1 MKESREVYVER
12 LKAKLD
18 EWNAAIDRMAAR
30 AREIKAESR
39 AEYEQLL
46 GELKAK
52 RGDAQERLSRLGAS
66 AEGVWQELRDGADKA
81 WKELHESFEKF
92 RSRFP

>member
-1 MKESREVYVER
+1 MKEAREAYVER

-18 EWNAAIDRMAAR
+18 EWNSAIDRMGAR

-39 AEYEQLL
+39 VEYEYLL
-46 GELKAK
+46 GELKAR
-52 RGDAQERLSRLGAS
+52 RGDAQERLSRVGSA
-66 AEGVWQELRDGADKA
+66 AEGVWQELRAGADKA